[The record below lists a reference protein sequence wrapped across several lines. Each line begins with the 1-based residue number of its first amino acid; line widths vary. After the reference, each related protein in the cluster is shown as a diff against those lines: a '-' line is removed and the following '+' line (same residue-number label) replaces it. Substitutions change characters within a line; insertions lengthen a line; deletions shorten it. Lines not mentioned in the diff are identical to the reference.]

1 MNFQRRDATVFH
13 AAQGPQN
20 PRNGPRPAKSRLPGH
35 ATPPQLQGFT
45 LTELLVV
52 MAIIAIFASFAI
64 PSFRGLIASA
74 SVSSA
79 VNAFIA
85 DTRYARGEAMRRG
98 KSVTICRSAN
108 PMAATPTCS
117 SGDGAAVGGWM
128 EGWVVFVDEDGDGAF
143 DGGTDT
149 VVRVQEPFTGLG
161 SFLALNNAGVPRN
174 DRNYLTYNATGR
186 AVGLMGR
193 WLVQAHGDSSV
204 ANTPQTRTLCLNI
217 VGRLKAYTGGVQ
229 CPT

>member
-1 MNFQRRDATVFH
+1 MNFQRRAATVPH

-20 PRNGPRPAKSRLPGH
+20 PQNRPTPARNRLARH
-35 ATPPQLQGFT
+35 TTPPQLQGFT
-45 LTELLVV
+45 LIELLVV

-108 PMAATPTCS
+108 PMATTPACS
-117 SGDGAAVGGWM
+117 SGDGASVGGWM
-128 EGWVVFVDEDGDGAF
+128 EGWVVFVDENGDGAF
-143 DGGTDT
+143 DGETDT

-161 SFLALNNAGVPRN
+161 SFLALTNAGAPRN

-193 WLVQAHGDSSV
+193 WLVQTQGTSSA
-204 ANTPQTRTLCLNI
+204 ANTTQTRTLCLNI
-217 VGRLKAYTGGVQ
+217 VGRVKTYTGGIL
-229 CPT
+229 CPL

>member
-1 MNFQRRDATVFH
+1 MNMQHQAAIAAPRAQSPRGPSNRHGAPTPITVRVTQRR
-13 AAQGPQN
+13 P
-20 PRNGPRPAKSRLPGH
+20 PR
-35 ATPPQLQGFT
+35 GFT
-45 LTELLVV
+45 LIEMLVV

-74 SVSSA
+74 SVSNA
-79 VNAFIA
+79 VNAFVA

-108 PMAATPTCS
+108 SAAITPACS

-128 EGWVVFVDEDGDGAF
+128 EGWMVFVDEDGDGAF

-161 SFLALNNAGVPRN
+161 SFLALTNAGSPRN

-193 WLVQAHGDSSV
+193 WLVQAQGISSA
-204 ANTPQTRTLCLNI
+204 ANTTQTRTLCLNI
-217 VGRLKAYTGGVQ
+217 LGRVKTYTGGIP
-229 CPT
+229 CP